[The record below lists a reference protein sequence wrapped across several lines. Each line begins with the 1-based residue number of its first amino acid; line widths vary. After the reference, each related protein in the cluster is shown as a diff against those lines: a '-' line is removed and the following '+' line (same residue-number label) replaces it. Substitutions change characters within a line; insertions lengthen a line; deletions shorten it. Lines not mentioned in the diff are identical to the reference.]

1 MYLSGSHLLLLTT
14 KTVCNLY
21 SRSSISLQVLLGHTL
36 PVVDLQ
42 STQKDHEIERGQKAG
57 ESMDGAA
64 GHYVLHIPKKRSAR
78 LMT

>member
-1 MYLSGSHLLLLTT
+1 MSGSHLLLSTT
-14 KTVCNLY
+14 KMVCNLY

-42 STQKDHEIERGQKAG
+42 STQKHHEIGGGQKAG